1 MLLEYFVNG
10 DHTEEVTDDDNVLEL
25 TDDSV
30 DDVLEEKCPEKDL
43 IPRTD
48 PHDCCV
54 VCVLEVVEDDW
65 KRFLTRMT
73 METFV
78 TVARLIF
85 EELREDVQMSKRLA
99 CLVFVTTVV
108 V

>member
-1 MLLEYFVNG
+1 MEYWENG
-10 DHTEEVTDDDNVLEL
+10 DCEEEVTDDDNVSEL

-43 IPRTD
+43 IQRID
-48 PHDCCV
+48 QHDCCV
-54 VCVLEVVEDDW
+54 VGVLEVVEDDW

-73 METFV
+73 LETFV

-85 EELREDVQMSKRLA
+85 EELREDVQKSKRLV
-99 CLVFVTTVV
+99 CSVFVTKVV

>member
-1 MLLEYFVNG
+1 M
-10 DHTEEVTDDDNVLEL
+10 
-25 TDDSV
+25 

-48 PHDCCV
+48 QHDCCV
-54 VCVLEVVEDDW
+54 VGVLEVVEDDW
-65 KRFLTRMT
+65 KRFLTWM
-73 METFV
+73 MLETFV

-99 CLVFVTTVV
+99 CRVFVTTVAV
-108 V
+108 